1 MKIEAL
7 ILSAIACAG
16 LAGCASEQS
25 SAARATPPPPS
36 VETRVTETSSSVSET
51 EVTTVRVTV
60 VSVDYDDRI
69 VTVRGPKGKVVELKV
84 SDQVHNL
91 AQVKPGDQVVA
102 KYYES
107 VAIEVKKPGTVQPGA
122 TEASGIK
129 RSAFGEK
136 PSGMAARTQ
145 TVVAT
150 ILHIDRASQ
159 MVTLK
164 GPTGKVVEVH
174 VKDPTRL
181 ERVKKGDRVEITY
194 TEALAISVD
203 AVAQR

>member
-1 MKIEAL
+1 MKIEA
-7 ILSAIACAG
+7 IVLSAIVCGA
-16 LAGCASEQS
+16 LAGCASEKS
-25 SAARATPPPPS
+25 SAARATPPPPT
-36 VETRVTETSSSVSET
+36 VQTQVTEGPGSVSET
-51 EVTTVRVTV
+51 ELTTLRVTV
-60 VSVDYDDRI
+60 VSVDYGARI

-84 SDQVHNL
+84 GDQVQNL

-107 VAIEVKKPGTVQPGA
+107 VAIEVKKPGAVQPGA

-129 RSAFGEK
+129 RAAPGEK

-150 ILHIDRASQ
+150 ILHIDRATQ
-159 MVTLK
+159 MVKLK
-164 GPTGKVVEVH
+164 GPSGKVVEVH
-174 VKDPTRL
+174 VKDPERL

-194 TEALAISVD
+194 TEALMISVD
-203 AVAQR
+203 AVAKR